1 MIMANIC
8 SFSMMV
14 RGKKES
20 IETFKKMMNQTG
32 TVYMGRG
39 AEIDFEDM
47 EEINELNDNDYR
59 CQIDGQTKWSI
70 QSSLIDNAISM
81 RNDIGRW
88 CFGDDIDKTKLS
100 FVTLFEACEQL
111 SLDMECFSEETGIG
125 FQEHYLFIDG
135 KLIKD
140 ECVDY
145 SEEYDEDA
153 DEWIGEGGFEW
164 DFEI

>member
-1 MIMANIC
+1 MANIC
-8 SFSMMV
+8 SFSMIV
-14 RGKKES
+14 RGTKEN
-20 IETFKKMMNQTG
+20 IETFKNMMNQVG
-32 TVYMGRG
+32 TVHMGRG

-47 EEINELNDNDYR
+47 EELNDNEYR

-70 QSSLIDNAISM
+70 QSSLVDDAISM
-81 RNDIGRW
+81 RSNNDMW
-88 CFGDDIDKTKLS
+88 WFGENVDKTKLS

-111 SLDMECFSEETGIG
+111 NMDMECFSEEPGCG
-125 FQEHYLFIDG
+125 FQEHYLFQNG
-135 KLIKD
+135 ELQKD

-153 DEWIGEGGFEW
+153 DEWVTEGGFEW